1 MLRVKAISSK
11 TAFCYCVL
19 TLFMLAFVNFEG
31 AVDLDAPLRV
41 PYISGKV
48 VIWHCLMSVF
58 FFIII
63 LLIKYKVIAHI
74 DIPAACLLVKCF
86 LDLLPIVAGLSDI
99 SDYFAHWACTLVSF
113 ISYFIIIKSDLNQY
127 QVDIIKLAV
136 LCFGVVLS
144 IQVIHTFLQIE
155 VPYYSFSYKGEML
168 IPYGATNIIASA
180 IVPIICICYYSKI
193 KSVFKLWIILIMLL
207 AVVLTKSRGGMLLSL
222 MTLLLLLY
230 IRVGSSKNV
239 FIRRFMLIAL
249 VVVGII
255 VLLNNEIVRMVLMGF
270 AADESSVDAN
280 TVSSGRIEI
289 WRELLL
295 EVSHTNIITGVGM
308 KSLAANESGAHNIII
323 DLIYKCGIIG
333 TINYIILLWY
343 IIKRGLRE
351 YKANNRGLFMAVIV
365 MLFNMMYEVNYFT
378 YSCDCMFWIITGLMM
393 KEYYI
398 KRSMIGNNYARS
410 SYANPISC

>member
-1 MLRVKAISSK
+1 MRV
-11 TAFCYCVL
+11 L
-19 TLFMLAFVNFEG
+19 G
-31 AVDLDAPLRV
+31 
-41 PYISGKV
+41 
-48 VIWHCLMSVF
+48 
-58 FFIII
+58 
-63 LLIKYKVIAHI
+63 LL
-74 DIPAACLLVKCF
+74 
-86 LDLLPIVAGLSDI
+86 
-99 SDYFAHWACTLVSF
+99 
-113 ISYFIIIKSDLNQY
+113 
-127 QVDIIKLAV
+127 
-136 LCFGVVLS
+136 
-144 IQVIHTFLQIE
+144 
-155 VPYYSFSYKGEML
+155 
-168 IPYGATNIIASA
+168 
-180 IVPIICICYYSKI
+180 
-193 KSVFKLWIILIMLL
+193 
-207 AVVLTKSRGGMLLSL
+207 
-222 MTLLLLLY
+222 
-230 IRVGSSKNV
+230 
-239 FIRRFMLIAL
+239 LIAL

-270 AADESSVDAN
+270 AADESSFDAN

-343 IIKRGLRE
+343 IVKRGLWE

-398 KRSMIGNNYARS
+398 KRSMIGNNYTRS
-410 SYANPISC
+410 SYANPVSY